1 MELHT
6 FYAAL
11 SGDLAGALARMGT
24 SERLLRYLHMLPR
37 DEAVQQIRQ
46 VRLSPEEI
54 CGAAHR
60 LRGVAGMLGLTLL
73 QSRAQAVEMSA
84 GSGESVAATRLGE
97 LEDCLRRTLDYVG
110 ALNQPEAHLRPEE
123 RGQWARDL
131 GGMPG
136 KVCVVHAETGQVIW
150 GEADAVPE
158 ASEVVWDAAWLGRAG
173 QEQNRMV
180 WPCRAGYAF
189 CHREGRM
196 GPDVLSILG
205 HDVRTPLHVIR
216 SMISLALHSG
226 GDMGQIVGCLERI
239 EAAERHLEAIVSGMG
254 AAREPDAEV
263 SEVFSLLEALER
275 SVMMMRPEAAEKD
288 ILLESRFAI
297 GRQWVEG
304 NRGCLS
310 RVIMNLLTNA
320 VKNTAPGG
328 HMKLCC
334 QEAGPGV
341 YDIVVEDSGAGM
353 SASFVR
359 RAFEPYVQ
367 GSASA
372 QGQGLGLHIVRRL
385 VSSMQGE
392 VFVRSR
398 PGSGT
403 AVTVRLPLRAADV
416 PVQAESLAGVHVLLV
431 DDHTMSAQASA
442 AMLESLGAQVTLAR
456 SGAESLRCARGQDCV
471 LMDMHLPDMS
481 GGEAAQRLHLRY
493 PAQPILAFTADDS
506 LRPQALACGMQ
517 GVVPKPVGREELA
530 GAILRQLHRAG

>member
-24 SERLLRYLHMLPR
+24 SERLLRFLRMLPR
-37 DEAVQQIRQ
+37 DEAVQQIGQ
-46 VRLSPEEI
+46 VRLSLEEI

-97 LEDCLRRTLDYVG
+97 LEECLRRTLDYVG
-110 ALNQPEAHLRPEE
+110 ALNQPEAHLHPEE

-136 KVCVVHAETGQVIW
+136 TVCVVHAETGQVIW
-150 GEADAVPE
+150 GEADAAPE
-158 ASEVVWDAAWLGRAG
+158 ASEAVWDAAWLGRAG
-173 QEQNRMV
+173 RDRDRTV
-180 WPCRAGYAF
+180 WPCRPGYAF
-189 CHREGRM
+189 CHREERT

-226 GDMGQIVGCLERI
+226 GDMEQIAGCLERI
-239 EAAERHLEAIVSGMG
+239 EAAERLLEAIVSGMN
-254 AAREPDAEV
+254 AVPEQRTETMER
-263 SEVFSLLEALER
+263 FQLREALER
-275 SVMMMRPEAAEKD
+275 SVMMMRPEAAEKG
-288 ILLESRFAI
+288 ILLEGSFAI
-297 GRQWVEG
+297 GLRWVEG
-304 NRGCLS
+304 KRGCLS

-328 HMKLCC
+328 HIMLRCR
-334 QEAGPGV
+334 EAGPGV
-341 YDIVVEDSGAGM
+341 YDLVVEDSGEGM

-367 GSASA
+367 RNASA
-372 QGQGLGLHIVRRL
+372 PGQGLGLHIVRRL
-385 VSSMQGE
+385 VGSMQGE

-403 AVTVRLPLRAADV
+403 AVTVRLPLRAV
-416 PVQAESLAGVHVLLV
+416 EEPVRAESLAGVHVLLV
-431 DDHTMSAQASA
+431 DDHAMSAQASA
-442 AMLESLGAQVTLAR
+442 SMLESLGAQVTLAR
-456 SGAESLRCARGQDCV
+456 SGAESLRCAWGQDCV

-481 GGEAAQRLHLRY
+481 GAEAAQRLHLRY

-517 GVVPKPVGREELA
+517 DVVTKPVEREELA